1 MVILGCQCCRRTIP
15 VETCLVAQFLR
26 QYRRDT
32 GEASVDRLEDRL
44 GLGGKRFT
52 ERIFIAGQGIQ
63 LVLGVG
69 DEVRLAGQNLSY
81 TADRSGYVLDAVDD
95 SIVIVTEDQ
104 VTVLSHQLHDQ
115 RLVTQ
120 IPHLVEML
128 DIDMHD
134 TL

>member
-1 MVILGCQCCRRTIP
+1 M
-15 VETCLVAQFLR
+15 AQLLR

-52 ERIFIAGQGIQ
+52 ERILIAGKGIQ
-63 LVLGVG
+63 LVLCMG
-69 DEVRLAGQNLSY
+69 DEVRLAGQDLSY

-95 SIVIVTEDQ
+95 HIIVVTEDQ
-104 VTVLSHQLHDQ
+104 VTVLAHQLHDQ

>member
-1 MVILGCQCCRRTIP
+1 MVIPGCQCRRRTIP
-15 VETCLVAQFLR
+15 VETGLVAQLLR

-32 GEASVDRLEDRL
+32 GEASVDCLEDRL

-52 ERIFIAGQGIQ
+52 ERTLIAGQGIQ
-63 LVLGVG
+63 LVLSMGNK
-69 DEVRLAGQNLSY
+69 VRLAGQDLSY
-81 TADRSGYVLDAVDD
+81 TADRSGYMLDAVDD
-95 SIVIVTEDQ
+95 HIIVVTEDQ
-104 VTVLSHQLHDQ
+104 VTVLAHQLHDQ

-120 IPHLVEML
+120 IPHFVEMF